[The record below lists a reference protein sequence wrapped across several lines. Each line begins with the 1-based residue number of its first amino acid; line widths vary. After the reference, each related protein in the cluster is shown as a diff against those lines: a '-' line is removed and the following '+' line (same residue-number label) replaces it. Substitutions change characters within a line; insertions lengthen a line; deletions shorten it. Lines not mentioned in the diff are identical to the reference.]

1 MRTFQTVVK
10 INNDG
15 KLRLDIPVNIPAG
28 EYEVVLL
35 IEESQF
41 PLVKNSLRDFPV
53 HNLGSWNP
61 NLSLRR
67 EDMYGDNG
75 V

>member
-1 MRTFQTVVK
+1 MKTFQAIVK

-15 KLRLDIPVNIPAG
+15 KLRLDIPVNIPPG
-28 EYEVVLL
+28 EYKVVLV
-35 IEESQF
+35 IEESQA
-41 PLVKNSLRDFPV
+41 PLVKSSLGDFPV

-67 EDMYGDNG
+67 ED